1 MPNILVSRLNANIGT
16 FTYDIIEDL
25 LIDSSQS
32 SGPRS
37 HLSGVTL
44 GSGADDGPVSNDDAR
59 NLEVGLK
66 SFLHNDTSLLESSE
80 RAVRNSDQKV
90 LLSAAISLLVVDH
103 LG

>member
-1 MPNILVSRLNANIGT
+1 MN

-25 LIDSSQS
+25 LVDSSQS

-44 GSGADDGPVSNDDAR
+44 GRGTDDGPVSNDDAG
-59 NLEVGLK
+59 NLEVSFEGL
-66 SFLHNDTSLLESSE
+66 LDNDTGFLESLE

-90 LLSAAISLLVVDH
+90 LISAAISLLVVNH